1 MSARVGGRNRVI
13 AWVAGFFCACVVAVL
28 LWFAQPAGPALLQLI
43 GDGLRNSMP

>member
-1 MSARVGGRNRVI
+1 MSARVGGRNRAI

-28 LWFAQPAGPALLQLI
+28 VWVAQPAGPALIQFI